1 MVRLAALLACLALAV
16 AIAFGAAR
24 TPAARAGGAGT
35 FSGLAAMADVRTIAA
50 HPHPIGSAE
59 HDRVRDYVARRFQDM
74 GLQVRIA
81 DGESFER
88 RVYGSEAWIEG
99 GHVQNVVAVLPG
111 GSRSAPAVLVMAHYD
126 TVPASPGAADDTVG
140 VAAALETARALTSPD
155 IVTPYASPGVQGP
168 RARDVIFLITDGEE
182 AGLLG
187 ARAFFAG
194 DRLAPHVGA
203 VVNME
208 SRGGG
213 GRAYMFETG
222 VRNGGMIDLF
232 RRTAVRPSA
241 SSLSGFVYAH
251 MDNDTDF
258 TVAKRLGLPGLNY
271 AFIGRPFDY
280 HAASSTSAALDQG
293 SLQHIGDQ
301 VLAAVYALANAPE
314 LPAGRADSVY
324 SDALGGFVVAY
335 PAWGGWLVL
344 AAAAALAGL
353 GLARAFKDEPARL
366 ADILRGVGA
375 VLLATAAGGG
385 LFVAART
392 LTAVPLSFAGEKA
405 LFAGFWIYEAALAF
419 AALAAAIL
427 AFRLAGLGRPRYWS
441 AFAGAFGLVLAF
453 AAAVQALAPEVDYLL
468 AWPLVAAA
476 AIAAALAARWNGAW
490 TRPSAVV
497 FAALAGA
504 VVLGHLLYVADTLTL
519 GVGTE
524 VPAAVAVLLP
534 MATVLLF
541 PLLWPDP
548 DDTGRTALGVAALA
562 IGLALVLVLR
572 FTDPFSARHPR
583 PTEVVYAADLDTG
596 RFLRASP
603 LPGRDPWT
611 AAALR
616 ADGGKPAPAALQP
629 FAGRVQAADAAPFAV
644 TKPQASVTRAPD
656 GRVTIRLVPV
666 GPVRQ
671 LLLDL
676 RPTGAATGASVEGLA
691 FPLAA
696 GQWTHLAWD
705 APRDGLT
712 VAFASGPGGAVQVR
726 YAQVSEDWPAGT
738 RPLPARP
745 AAAMPWMNDGA
756 AVLVGSMRSAW

>member
-1 MVRLAALLACLALAV
+1 MVRLFALLACLALAV

-24 TPAARAGGAGT
+24 TPAPRAGGSGT

-81 DGESFER
+81 DGQSYER
-88 RVYGSEAWIEG
+88 RVYGGESWIEG
-99 GHVQNVVAVLPG
+99 GHVQNIVAVLPG

-126 TVPASPGAADDTVG
+126 TVAASPGAADDTVG
-140 VAAALETARALTSPD
+140 VAAALETARALTSAG
-155 IVTPYASPGVQGP
+155 IQGP

-194 DRLAPHVGA
+194 DRLARHVGA

-241 SSLSGFVYAH
+241 SSLTGFVYAH

-258 TVAKRLGLPGLNY
+258 TVAKTQGLPGLNF

-301 VLAAVYALANAPE
+301 VLAAVYALANANE
-314 LPAGRADSVY
+314 LPAKRADSVY
-324 SDALGGFVVAY
+324 SDVLGGFVIAY
-335 PAWGGWLVL
+335 PAWAGWAVL

-353 GLARAFKDEPARL
+353 ALTRAFKAEPARL
-366 ADILRGVGA
+366 SDVLRGTGA
-375 VLLATAAGGG
+375 VLLATVAGGG
-385 LFVAART
+385 LFVAARA
-392 LTAVPLSFAGEKA
+392 LTAVPLSFVGEKA
-405 LFAGFWIYEAALAF
+405 LFAGFWTYEAALAF
-419 AALAAAIL
+419 AALAAAVL

-441 AFAGAFGLVLAF
+441 AFAGAFGLVLIL
-453 AAAVQALAPEVDYLL
+453 AATVQALAPEVDYLL
-468 AWPLVAAA
+468 AWPLVASG
-476 AIAAALAARWNGAW
+476 AIAAALAWRWDGAW

-504 VVLGHLLYVADTLTL
+504 LVLGHLLYVADALTL
-519 GVGTE
+519 GVGAE
-524 VPAAVAVLLP
+524 LPAAMAVLMP
-534 MATVLLF
+534 MAAVLLF
-541 PLLWPDP
+541 PLLWPAQGER
-548 DDTGRTALGVAALA
+548 GRTALAVVALA
-562 IGLALVLVLR
+562 LALALTLALR
-572 FTDPFSARHPR
+572 FTDPFSAGHPR

-596 RFLRASP
+596 RFLRATP
-603 LPGRDPWT
+603 LPGREPWT
-611 AAALR
+611 LAALR
-616 ADGGKPAPAALQP
+616 ADGGKVARAALAP
-629 FAGRVQAADAAPFAV
+629 FAGHVQAAAARPVAV
-644 TKPQASVTRAPD
+644 ERPEVSAVRGPD
-656 GRVTIRLVPV
+656 GRVTVRLAPK
-666 GPVRQ
+666 GPARQ
-671 LLLDL
+671 LVLDL
-676 RPTGAATGASVEGLA
+676 RATGSAGAATIEGLP

-696 GQWTHLAWD
+696 GRWTHLAWD

-712 VAFASGPGGAVQVR
+712 VSFGSAPTGSVELR
-726 YAQVSEDWPAGT
+726 YAQIADGWPADA
-738 RPLPARP
+738 RPLVPRP
-745 AAAMPWMNDGA
+745 AAAMPWMDSDST
-756 AVLVGSMRSAW
+756 VLVGSLHSAW